1 MTDHKTPQE
10 KLHALGANISSTVNE
25 ALNEARPAVGRMA
38 DRMADRVSD
47 QLNELT
53 QQGKEAAL
61 DAEHALHK
69 RALHA
74 RHSAEQVIQHAPIRS
89 VLIAAGTGAV
99 TALAVSWLMHLR
111 KN

>member
-10 KLHALGANISSTVNE
+10 KMAALSAGISSSVND
-25 ALNEARPAVGRMA
+25 ALQEARPAMNRLA
-38 DRMADRVSD
+38 ERVNDNLSD
-47 QLNELT
+47 LANK
-53 QQGKEAAL
+53 GKDAAL
-61 DAEHALHK
+61 DAEHEVHK

-74 RHSAEQVIQHAPIRS
+74 QYAAEKIIQHAPIRS

-111 KN
+111 KD

>member
-1 MTDHKTPQE
+1 MTDQKTPQE
-10 KLHALGANISSTVNE
+10 KLQTLSAGISSSVND
-25 ALNEARPAVGRMA
+25 ALNEARPVMGRMA
-38 DRMADRVSD
+38 DRVAD
-47 QLNELT
+47 QFNELT
-53 QQGKEAAL
+53 QQGRDAAL

-74 RHSAEQVIQHAPIRS
+74 KHAAEQLIHHAPIRS
-89 VLIAAGTGAV
+89 VLIAAGTGAA

>member
-10 KLHALGANISSTVNE
+10 KLHTLGAGISSTVNE
-25 ALNEARPAVGRMA
+25 ALHEARPVMGRI
-38 DRMADRVSD
+38 ADRVTD
-47 QLNELT
+47 QLNELS
-53 QQGKEAAL
+53 QQGRDAAL

-69 RALHA
+69 RSLHA
-74 RHSAEQVIQHAPIRS
+74 KHAAEQLIVHAPIRS
-89 VLIAAGTGAV
+89 VLIAAGTGAA

>member
-10 KLHALGANISSTVNE
+10 KMATFSAGLTSSVSDALH
-25 ALNEARPAVGRMA
+25 EARPAMNRL
-38 DRMADRVSD
+38 ADRVNDGLSD
-47 QLNELT
+47 LAAK
-53 QQGKEAAL
+53 GKDAAL
-61 DAEHALHK
+61 DAEHEVHK

-74 RHSAEQVIQHAPIRS
+74 QHAAEKLIQHAPIRS

-111 KN
+111 KE

>member
-10 KLHALGANISSTVNE
+10 KLHALGANISSSVNE
-25 ALNEARPAVGRMA
+25 ALNEARPAVG
-38 DRMADRVSD
+38 RMADRVSD

-74 RHSAEQVIQHAPIRS
+74 RHSAEKVIQHAPIRS